1 MVVNLR
7 KVLNINA
14 VLTRRQEREE
24 SEREKFVLVTEIK
37 VREEW
42 RCEKIKLPRKEGS
55 KGEEESEEKKKLS

>member
-37 VREEW
+37 VREE
-42 RCEKIKLPRKEGS
+42 
-55 KGEEESEEKKKLS
+55 